1 MKMMRIQKLVRGLLL
16 GAAVAVASLSI
27 AAAAPAAAVSVRAEQ
42 TITISGTIQGGTTD
56 EIVKVK
62 TSGGDMLIKID
73 SGTDFGTSK
82 VLLPG
87 KTVTM
92 EVYRGSDAYMHAAKV
107 TGAVIAQ
114 EAVVDKVN
122 TAVVTGTIADGT
134 TDSLL
139 KLNTSGG
146 QMLIKMDSSTDL
158 SNCKVLV
165 LGRQIAVTIGR
176 GSDAY
181 MHAIK
186 IVDGALAA
194 AAASSSNSNLSGT
207 MVQGTVADGTN
218 DGLLKLNTSGGQML
232 IKIDGNTDYSQGRV
246 LVPGLTVGVDFY
258 RGEDA
263 YNHAKRIVGLTPA
276 NSGASI
282 GADRTTVQGTV
293 AGGTNESILCLSTS
307 GGTMQ
312 IKLDQ
317 NAATP
322 GVLTLGKNVKLT
334 VARGSDAYMHAVS
347 FDGASASAAS
357 GGGVPVGAQL
367 ALAQGTVVVG
377 TNENILFLATTGG
390 TMQFKI
396 DATSNLAA
404 CQAMVPGNYLAVAYY
419 RGNDAWNHV
428 AVAVNSTAPTTGLT
442 STQATA
448 VVTGTVAEK
457 TTANLLYLNTSQG
470 QMQIKIDND
479 TNMGNV
485 RTLLLG
491 KTIKVAIV
499 RGNDAYNHAVTIT
512 Y

>member
-1 MKMMRIQKLVRGLLL
+1 MKMMKIQKLVRGLLL
-16 GAAVAVASLSI
+16 GAAVAVASMSI
-27 AAAAPAAAVSVRAEQ
+27 AATAPAAAVSVRAEQ
-42 TITISGTIQGGTTD
+42 TITVSGTIQGGTTD
-56 EIVKVK
+56 QILKVR
-62 TSGGDMLIKID
+62 TAGGDMLIKID
-73 SGTDFGTSK
+73 SSTDFGNSK

-87 KTVTM
+87 KTVTL
-92 EVYRGSDAYMHAAKV
+92 EVYRGSDAYMHAAKI

-122 TAVVTGTIADGT
+122 TAVVNGTIADGT

-146 QMLIKMDSSTDL
+146 QM
-158 SNCKVLV
+158 
-165 LGRQIAVTIGR
+165 
-176 GSDAY
+176 
-181 MHAIK
+181 H
-186 IVDGALAA
+186 
-194 AAASSSNSNLSGT
+194 
-207 MVQGTVADGTN
+207 
-218 DGLLKLNTSGGQML
+218 
-232 IKIDGNTDYSQGRV
+232 IKIDGNTDYSQARV

-263 YNHAKRIVGLTPA
+263 YNHAKKIVGLTPA
-276 NSGASI
+276 NSGASLD
-282 GADRTTVQGTV
+282 GARTTVAGTV
-293 AGGTNESILCLSTS
+293 AGGTNESVLFLSTS

-317 NAATP
+317 GAATP
-322 GVLTLGKNVKLT
+322 GVLTLGKSVKLT
-334 VARGSDAYMHAVS
+334 VARGSDAFMHAVS
-347 FDGASASAAS
+347 FDGASGAAAAS

-377 TNENILFLATTGG
+377 TNESILFLSTPGG
-390 TMQFKI
+390 TMQFKV
-396 DATSNLAA
+396 DSTSNLAA

-428 AVAVNSTAPTTGLT
+428 AVAVNSTAPTTALT
-442 STQATA
+442 SNQATA
-448 VVTGTVAEK
+448 VVTGVVAEK
-457 TTANLLYLNTSQG
+457 TTANLLYLNTNQG
-470 QMQIKIDND
+470 QMQIKIDNN

>member
-16 GAAVAVASLSI
+16 SAAVAVASMSI
-27 AAAAPAAAVSVRAEQ
+27 AATAPAAAVSVRAEQ
-42 TITISGTIQGGTTD
+42 TITVSGTIQGGTTD
-56 EIVKVK
+56 QILKVR

-73 SGTDFGTSK
+73 SSTDFGNSK

-87 KTVTM
+87 KTVTL
-92 EVYRGSDAYMHAAKV
+92 EVYRGSDAYMHAAKI

-122 TAVVTGTIADGT
+122 TAVVNGTIADGT

-158 SNCKVLV
+158 SNCHVLV
-165 LGRQIAVTIGR
+165 LGRQLSVTIGR

-194 AAASSSNSNLSGT
+194 AAASGSNANISGT

-218 DGLLKLNTSGGQML
+218 DGLLKLNTAGGQMH
-232 IKIDGNTDYSQGRV
+232 IKIDGNTDYSQGKV

-263 YNHAKRIVGLTPA
+263 YNHAKKIVGLTPA
-276 NSGASI
+276 NSGASLD
-282 GADRTTVQGTV
+282 GARTTVAGTV
-293 AGGTNESILCLSTS
+293 AGGTNESVLFLSTS

-317 NAATP
+317 GAATP
-322 GVLTLGKNVKLT
+322 GVLTLGKSVKLT
-334 VARGSDAYMHAVS
+334 VARGSDAFMHAVS
-347 FDGASASAAS
+347 FDGASGAAAS

-377 TNENILFLATTGG
+377 TNESILFLSTPGG
-390 TMQFKI
+390 TMQFKV

-428 AVAVNSTAPTTGLT
+428 AVAVNSTAPTTALT
-442 STQATA
+442 SNQATA
-448 VVTGTVAEK
+448 VVTGVVGEK
-457 TTANLLYLNTSQG
+457 TTANLLYLNTNQG
-470 QMQIKIDND
+470 QMQIKIDNN

-491 KTIKVAIV
+491 KTVKVAIV